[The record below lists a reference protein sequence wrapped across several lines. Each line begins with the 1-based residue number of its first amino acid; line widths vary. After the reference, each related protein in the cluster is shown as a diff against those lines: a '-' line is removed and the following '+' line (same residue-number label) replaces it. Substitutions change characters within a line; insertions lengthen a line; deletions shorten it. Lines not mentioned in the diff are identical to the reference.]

1 MSDVYVAFRMFYV
14 HRVGRL
20 ELCVCNSGL
29 YRRGKGCISTFEH
42 QESSVQIRLEQDRFR
57 HFPGK
62 DVV

>member
-1 MSDVYVAFRMFYV
+1 MYVAFRVFYV
-14 HRVGRL
+14 HHVWGL
-20 ELCVCNSGL
+20 MLYVCNSGL